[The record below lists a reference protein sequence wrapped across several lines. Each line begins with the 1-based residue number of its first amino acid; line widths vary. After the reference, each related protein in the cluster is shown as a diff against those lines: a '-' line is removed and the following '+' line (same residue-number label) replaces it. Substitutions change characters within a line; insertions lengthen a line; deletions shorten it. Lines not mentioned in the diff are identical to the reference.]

1 MQFSEKLLSSYFLS
15 KKKHFHF
22 FQFNLLNVPKTS
34 LLMEEKQNFLNT
46 PSLVLIK
53 KNSFFLL
60 SFLYCWPE
68 PYINIF
74 IFGLFQRLWKRRKK
88 NCYEEII
95 KALCEFMVIKL
106 ISVKMR
112 ISLDG
117 VDVYE
122 ISFFLLIGGFY
133 DEIKI
138 RRSSW
143 RIFKDL

>member
-15 KKKHFHF
+15 KKNKHFLF

-53 KNSFFLL
+53 KIFFFFLSL

-74 IFGLFQRLWKRRKK
+74 IFGLFQRLWKKEKKRKK

-117 VDVYE
+117 VDVDE
-122 ISFFLLIGGFY
+122 IFFFLSIGGFY
-133 DEIKI
+133 DEVKQ
-138 RRSSW
+138 
-143 RIFKDL
+143 